1 MTAER
6 ATQAS
11 QGAQASP
18 LRCPQCGGE
27 TALPSGV
34 RILACSFC
42 GGTLFVDRSGLVN
55 HYRLPRMIDRE
66 HAIEA
71 LNRWMNGNE
80 TVKDLD
86 KKSQVTA
93 VVPTT
98 FPLWMFR
105 CQQAQAGQQG
115 RGAELVL
122 VEPAA
127 ATTVPQLADLRLPAG
142 KLEPFRPEAGSTDTP
157 ATVPLE
163 TARGWLGPTAGKTT
177 ETALVELPLWECRYR
192 YQERE
197 YLALVEGSTGSVLAA
212 VFPEKAET
220 PFFATAAL
228 GLVLFLAE
236 GFLITNP
243 LLKALAYALT
253 AVPLGGMALWVTRK
267 V

>member
-1 MTAER
+1 
-6 ATQAS
+6 
-11 QGAQASP
+11 
-18 LRCPQCGGE
+18 
-27 TALPSGV
+27 
-34 RILACSFC
+34 
-42 GGTLFVDRSGLVN
+42 
-55 HYRLPRMIDRE
+55 MIDRQ
-66 HAIEA
+66 HALEA

-105 CQQAQAGQQG
+105 CQQPSGG
-115 RGAELVL
+115 ELVL

-142 KLEPFRPEAGSTDTP
+142 KLEPFASEKGSTDTP

-163 TARGWLGPTAGKTT
+163 TARGWLGPTSGKVS

-192 YQERE
+192 YRE
-197 YLALVEGSTGSVLAA
+197 GDYLALVEGSTGSVLAA

-220 PFFATAAL
+220 PFFATAAA

-236 GFLITNP
+236 GFLISNP
-243 LLKALAYALT
+243 LLKAVVYAVT
-253 AVPLGGMALWVTRK
+253 AVPLAGLALWVARK